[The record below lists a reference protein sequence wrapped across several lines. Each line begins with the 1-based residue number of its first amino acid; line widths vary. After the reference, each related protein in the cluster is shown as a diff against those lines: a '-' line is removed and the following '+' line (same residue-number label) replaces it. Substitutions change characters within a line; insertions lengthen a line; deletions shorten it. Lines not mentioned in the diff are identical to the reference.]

1 LTVTGNSIQ
10 ALDPLQAGG
19 YCWSVPLWSERGLIG
34 TFLIGQKSDK
44 GLYTQEEMEVAQ
56 ASGERII
63 DMLVA
68 EQMAARLM
76 QLQRQRIVETQIM
89 DFRTRRLL
97 HDDVL
102 PALHLTLLQLSSSA
116 RHNPSLQYAVD
127 SLIEVHGKIADL
139 IHTSRII
146 MSKNVEDVDL
156 VNLIQKAVTTDFGNE
171 FETITWNIEPIQR
184 FDKTSSEIILG
195 AVREVVRNA
204 AVHGRG
210 IQFQRLLHLKISIRQ
225 DKSVE
230 LIICDD
236 GVGLNSSLSATQ
248 GSGNGLS
255 LHNTLLAIIGGQ
267 LIAETL
273 PSGGTQVM
281 LSIPAQRFV
290 L

>member
-1 LTVTGNSIQ
+1 
-10 ALDPLQAGG
+10 
-19 YCWSVPLWSERGLIG
+19 
-34 TFLIGQKSDK
+34 
-44 GLYTQEEMEVAQ
+44 
-56 ASGERII
+56 
-63 DMLVA
+63 
-68 EQMAARLM
+68 
-76 QLQRQRIVETQIM
+76 
-89 DFRTRRLL
+89 
-97 HDDVL
+97 
-102 PALHLTLLQLSSSA
+102 
-116 RHNPSLQYAVD
+116 
-127 SLIEVHGKIADL
+127 
-139 IHTSRII
+139 